1 VRLGSQIRLYVLLTG
16 VVPLLVLAF
25 AASGV
30 AREEL
35 ERVLTREQVGTAAQ
49 LAASLGE
56 ALDEQERV
64 LAAQLG
70 SFRLDVAPDEARAGF
85 LVSTWRLLPSVTIAL
100 LTDAGGGDAT
110 APVYAIDTEDAQ
122 GHQPASARRVAQLR
136 AALPDPSAGVVRGA
150 AYLPEGSAD
159 AAVPV
164 VFASPWG
171 DGLSLGVEMSLGPLR
186 PALERAAGED
196 GAALLVDLSGE
207 VLLVAGNSP
216 MVDPARLAPLLRSR
230 AADARVDD
238 EVIVATAKL
247 PGREL
252 VAVVAA
258 SASTA
263 DAVVRR
269 TLQPTW
275 YIGVISLVAAAVGGT
290 LLGRSITEPVSRLRD
305 AAKDVGEG
313 HLERRVDVDGKNEL
327 AELSTSF
334 NQMTELLELNRTEI
348 AAKSLEIEAFNRELQ
363 ARVEAR
369 TRALVEAQSRLVA
382 SSQLAAVAEM
392 SGGLAHELNNPLAG
406 LLGIVQF
413 VKLKRA
419 GSPEEALLASAE
431 AEALR
436 CKEIVASL
444 LRFTGPPSGNSQRAP
459 VPLGPLLRDVVGL
472 ASSSFRR
479 REVSLVLAGES
490 TPLVVFAHPEE
501 LGRSLSQVLGALR
514 TAAAPGA
521 TLTVEVTRA
530 GEGENADLL
539 LRLDRTHDI
548 QDDWRAAALGLWAAR
563 RTLNEDGCSLED
575 VQADGGRTWR
585 VRIPLAK
592 ENE

>member
-1 VRLGSQIRLYVLLTG
+1 MRLGAQIRLYVLLTS

-25 AASGV
+25 TASGV

-35 ERVLTREQVGTAAQ
+35 TRVLTREQVGTAAQ
-49 LAASLGE
+49 LASALGE

-85 LVSTWRLLPSVTIAL
+85 LVSTWRLLPSITIAV
-100 LTDAGGGDAT
+100 LTDAAGGDAT
-110 APVYAIDTEDAQ
+110 APVFASSEAEAQ
-122 GHQPASARRVAQLR
+122 GHEPVSTRRVAELR
-136 AALPDPSAGVVRGA
+136 SALPEPSPGVVRGA

-159 AAVPV
+159 AAIPV

-171 DGLSLGVEMSLGPLR
+171 DGLSLGVEMSLAPLR
-186 PALERAAGED
+186 PALERVAGTER
-196 GAALLVDLSGE
+196 AVLLVDLSGE
-207 VLLVAGNSP
+207 VLLSAGNSP
-216 MVDPARLAPLLRSR
+216 MVDPVRLAPLLRSP

-238 EVIVATAKL
+238 EVIVATARL
-247 PGREL
+247 AGREL

-263 DAVVRR
+263 DAVVLR

-275 YIGVISLVAAAVGGT
+275 YIGIISLLAAAAGGT
-290 LLGRSITEPVSRLRD
+290 LLGRSITEPVSLLRD
-305 AAKDVGEG
+305 AAKDVGDGRLDRRLKVEG
-313 HLERRVDVDGKNEL
+313 RNEL

-334 NQMTELLELNRTEI
+334 NQMTEQLELNRNEI
-348 AAKSLEIEAFNRELQ
+348 AAKNVEIEAFNRELQ
-363 ARVEAR
+363 ARVDAR
-369 TRALVEAQSRLVA
+369 TRELREAQARLVA

-413 VKLKRA
+413 VKAKRA
-419 GSPEEALLASAE
+419 GQPEAALLASAE

-444 LRFTGPPSGNSQRAP
+444 LRFTGPATGTSERAH
-459 VPLGPLLRDVVGL
+459 VPLLPLLQDVVGL

-479 REVSLVLAGES
+479 REVGLVLQAEGP
-490 TPLVVFAHPEE
+490 PLVVKTHPEE
-501 LGRSLSQVLGALR
+501 LGRALSQVLGALR

-521 TLTVEVTRA
+521 TLSLTVRA
-530 GEGENADLL
+530 GEQSDSAELL
-539 LRLDRTHDI
+539 IELDRPHDN
-548 QDDWRAAALGLWAAR
+548 QDDWRAAALGLWAAKR
-563 RTLNEDGCSLED
+563 ALTGDGCTLDD
-575 VQADGGRTWR
+575 VPSPSGRTWLI
-585 VRIPLAK
+585 RIPLAP
-592 ENE
+592 EGA